1 MDSSIQKS
9 ERDKAALAMKTG
21 EKEESE
27 DEKEEYKNNDDHDD
41 EIEEEGEEE
50 EENNEEEEE
59 EEENNE
65 EEEEEEE
72 NNEEEEE
79 EEEFENEDEEEDDD
93 NSNDKKDKEENYE
106 EEEEEEEEDDDD
118 EEEDDDDDDDEE
130 EEEEEEDDDDEEE
143 DDDDDDE
150 EEVDD
155 EDDEGEEE
163 VDPISSSDSAS
174 AISTPGSSPLQYNLT
189 TENEAI
195 KTDQMIETSPS
206 GIEHTSQA
214 HINFPE
220 ATCSSTEDPFS
231 NQLPSLFSDNETSP
245 IGMEIDYADD
255 DSKKKSRK
263 RPSSSSACT
272 APLREKYLQTTV
284 ESLTHELDKLEIH
297 WPGDGRA
304 KFDDEKKLKQF
315 MEYQYPDWKNPGKV
329 TSIPCVRIP
338 RMIVRN
344 DQLSEK
350 LQKQYKSL
358 QKGDKAE
365 NDIYRLFV
373 NEVSTDDCGIM
384 IFPNVDGSHI
394 FEKGGPGSVEIDL
407 IVAHPTKGIFVFNI
421 KNEQKVNIQ
430 KLRTDIRK
438 HTDFIRHIMC
448 YGGRASGSSER
459 IIEMKDLNDVPIHS
473 VICYLPGHNSSIV
486 KLADEINLYA
496 LQQKQLG
503 RQPDQVIVFQ
513 KAELSNFAVR
523 WAETIPKLRRMEKT
537 DSFDTLVARLGAL
550 NSMEGSSSLLHQ
562 KFVSNDIQAIQVK
575 KSKLEPML
583 ADQIDGIFPEENAQW
598 QQDLITT
605 SKTLYN
611 VSDKGKI
618 PVILWTKEQL
628 EIIGAVF
635 KGLTDPSKEN
645 KPLRINVR
653 GAKGTGKTMLMV
665 HLAQLARCIYQNQ
678 QTEGQVIVCD
688 GSTRA
693 KLLFS
698 YLEQAFQGS
707 GIKLMKHVPKVSEH
721 IKKSIIFVDEDPF
734 TFRNGEAE
742 LSSWIGTEAHICIFS
757 SKHQSIPKIGLQNNL
772 TTFYLSYTM
781 RSTKQ
786 LQMFTNKVI
795 SNSAPGYRDFSGLP
809 CHSLDGTNRPDIIY
823 EPSTNASE
831 FSKKCVETVMKYVA
845 LSSSILVII
854 EFLSPQCQIEILS
867 ILEAKKVALLSTSY
881 EINSDKERKKQLP
894 IIQVESVE
902 DIYGS
907 EFQTVVIM
915 LESKVFLGKDLFLGN
930 FTMAVTRA
938 TTNLVIVAAD
948 TSFSNAVLEEKAI
961 STLFRVL

>member
-9 ERDKAALAMKTG
+9 ERDKAALVMKTG

-41 EIEEEGEEE
+41 EIEKEGEEE
-50 EENNEEEEE
+50 EENNKK
-59 EEENNE
+59 
-65 EEEEEEE
+65 
-72 NNEEEEE
+72 EEEEE

-106 EEEEEEEEDDDD
+106 EEEEEEEEEDDDD
-118 EEEDDDDDDDEE
+118 EEEEDDDDDDD
-130 EEEEEEDDDDEEE
+130 
-143 DDDDDDE
+143 

-174 AISTPGSSPLQYNLT
+174 AISTPGSSTLQYNLT
-189 TENEAI
+189 TEDKNSENEAI
-195 KTDQMIETSPS
+195 QTDQMIETSPS

-220 ATCSSTEDPFS
+220 ATCSLTEDPFS

-245 IGMEIDYADD
+245 IGMEIDYADVG
-255 DSKKKSRK
+255 SKKKSRK

-297 WPGDGRA
+297 WPGDGRVQ
-304 KFDDEKKLKQF
+304 FDDEKKLKQF
-315 MEYQYPDWKNPGKV
+315 MEYQYPDWKNPGKR

-344 DQLSEK
+344 DQLSDK

-373 NEVSTDDCGIM
+373 NEVSTDDFGIM

-407 IVAHPTKGIFVFNI
+407 IVAHPMTGIFVFNI

-448 YGGRASGSSER
+448 YGGRSGGSSES
-459 IIEMKDLNDVPIHS
+459 ISELKDLNDVPIHS

-496 LQQKQLG
+496 LQQKLA
-503 RQPDQVIVFQ
+503 DQVIVFQ
-513 KAELSNFAVR
+513 KAEFSNFAVR
-523 WAETIPKLRRMEKT
+523 WAETILKLRKMEKT

-550 NSMEGSSSLLHQ
+550 NSMEGGSSLLHQ
-562 KFVSNDIQAIQVK
+562 KIVSNDIQKIQVTN
-575 KSKLEPML
+575 STLEPWL
-583 ADQIDGIFPEENAQW
+583 ENQIEGIFPEENAQW

-628 EIIGAVF
+628 EIIGTVF

-645 KPLRINVR
+645 KPLHINVQ

-678 QTEGQVIVCD
+678 QIGGQVIVCD

-698 YLEQAFQGS
+698 FLKQTFQGS
-707 GIKLMKHVPKVSEH
+707 GINLLKGIPEVFKH

-734 TFRNGEAE
+734 MSRNGEAK

-757 SKHQSIPKIGLQNNL
+757 SKHLRIPKIGLQNNL

-786 LQMFTNKVI
+786 LQMFTNNVI
-795 SNSAPGYRDFSGLP
+795 RNSTPGYIESSGLP

-854 EFLSPQCQIEILS
+854 QFLSPQCQIEILS

-902 DIYGS
+902 EIYGS

-915 LESKVFLGKDLFLGN
+915 LESKVFLGKDVFLGK

>member
-1 MDSSIQKS
+1 MDSFIQKS
-9 ERDKAALAMKTG
+9 ERDTAALVMNTG
-21 EKEESE
+21 EKEEAE
-27 DEKEEYKNNDDHDD
+27 DEKEEYKNNEDHDD

-50 EENNEEEEE
+50 EENNEKEEEE
-59 EEENNE
+59 EV
-65 EEEEEEE
+65 
-72 NNEEEEE
+72 EEE

-106 EEEEEEEEDDDD
+106 EEEEE
-118 EEEDDDDDDDEE
+118 DDDDDEE
-130 EEEEEEDDDDEEE
+130 EEDDY
-143 DDDDDDE
+143 DDE

-163 VDPISSSDSAS
+163 VDPFSSSDSAS

-189 TENEAI
+189 TEDKNSENEAI

-245 IGMEIDYADD
+245 IGMEIDYADVG
-255 DSKKKSRK
+255 SKKKSRK

-272 APLREKYLQTTV
+272 APLREKYLQTNV

-297 WPGDGRA
+297 WPGDGRVQ
-304 KFDDEKKLKQF
+304 FDDEKKLKQF
-315 MEYQYPDWKNPGKV
+315 MEYQYPDWKNPGKR

-344 DQLSEK
+344 DQLSKK

-373 NEVSTDDCGIM
+373 NEVSTDDFGIM

-394 FEKGGPGSVEIDL
+394 FEQGGPGSVEIDL

-688 GSTRA
+688 GSNGRA

-698 YLEQAFQGS
+698 FLEQTLQGS
-707 GIKLMKHVPKVSEH
+707 GINLQKDIPEVSKH

-734 TFRNGEAE
+734 MFRNGEAK

-757 SKHQSIPKIGLQNNL
+757 SKIRRIPKIGLLNNL

-786 LQMFTNKVI
+786 LQMFTNNVI
-795 SNSAPGYRDFSGLP
+795 SNSSTVYRDFSGLP

-831 FSKKCVETVMKYVA
+831 FSKECVETVMKYVA

-854 EFLSPQCQIEILS
+854 QFLSPQCQTKILS
-867 ILEAKKVALLSTSY
+867 ILEAKKVALLSISY

-902 DIYGS
+902 EIYGS

-915 LESKVFLGKDLFLGN
+915 LESKVFLGTDELFLGY

-938 TTNLVIVAAD
+938 STNLVIVAAD
-948 TSFSNAVLEEKAI
+948 TSFFNAVLEAKEIYK
-961 STLFRVL
+961 SVRF